1 MGKGLDEW
9 TSLSDYKQRKEYT
22 FIKVDRNLI
31 QSKDFTA
38 EEKGLYLALM
48 MSAKQ
53 TSTNEVYV
61 NITLGELVGILLDNP
76 TAPTI
81 RSSKKTI
88 LDLLASLAE
97 KKAIL
102 TTVDG
107 ERITAKVNT
116 DYKPFTKFYNVFEV
130 LTLPKLRAKSLKK
143 ALRNI
148 AVFGFVI
155 ASSGADSSDNA
166 HIYING
172 LSYMSSVVGLSYSTV
187 KKTVDSLVS
196 GGVLARK
203 IYNTRD
209 KHQHSLLALATD
221 LDKHRLESYLTA
233 KFDKEKPKEQQAKE
247 QQSESPAETPLFFAD
262 EVSKILGFDVAR
274 NKALKNKVNQW
285 KTEHGEDVTIIALG
299 LVKPKLKEVGYK
311 YEDGKF
317 NALYTINW
325 INKVLEDHV
334 QRNGKTY
341 WDMAKEIRE
350 HDKLVEQGKI
360 KVIEDK
366 DLPMTQIDFDT
377 PDPNYKRQGSIN
389 KDASKDIIDID
400 IDLEKLAD
408 KTFGYDNP
416 ITQQQAESETDV
428 DEENMSYNDA
438 MREAMKQLDEKTKN
452 NPLWQIEQTAQAHSK
467 A

>member
-1 MGKGLDEW
+1 M
-9 TSLSDYKQRKEYT
+9 
-22 FIKVDRNLI
+22 
-31 QSKDFTA
+31 
-38 EEKGLYLALM
+38 
-48 MSAKQ
+48 
-53 TSTNEVYV
+53 
-61 NITLGELVGILLDNP
+61 
-76 TAPTI
+76 
-81 RSSKKTI
+81 
-88 LDLLASLAE
+88 
-97 KKAIL
+97 
-102 TTVDG
+102 
-107 ERITAKVNT
+107 
-116 DYKPFTKFYNVFEV
+116 
-130 LTLPKLRAKSLKK
+130 
-143 ALRNI
+143 
-148 AVFGFVI
+148 
-155 ASSGADSSDNA
+155 
-166 HIYING
+166 
-172 LSYMSSVVGLSYSTV
+172 
-187 KKTVDSLVS
+187 
-196 GGVLARK
+196 
-203 IYNTRD
+203 
-209 KHQHSLLALATD
+209 
-221 LDKHRLESYLTA
+221 
-233 KFDKEKPKEQQAKE
+233 
-247 QQSESPAETPLFFAD
+247 
-262 EVSKILGFDVAR
+262 
-274 NKALKNKVNQW
+274 
-285 KTEHGEDVTIIALG
+285 
-299 LVKPKLKEVGYK
+299 VKPKLKEVGYK